1 MPGHDDQNEK
11 LKTPPPQAPSPGGA
25 SPDEATVGPTT
36 IPPSVDRYEILGEV
50 GRGGMGVVYRAR
62 DRETDEIVALKALK
76 PEIAA
81 DPRLNE
87 RFKNEMRLARKIT
100 HRNVCRIFD
109 FHRTP
114 TGAYIS
120 MEYIDGESLRQL
132 LRRSGRLP
140 LRTAIEILRQMCA
153 GLREAQNQGVVHRD
167 LKPENVMLDRAGTAK
182 IMDFGIARTVEPGST
197 VTGVFLGTPAYMSPE
212 QAEGK
217 RPDHRS
223 DIYALGLVLFEM
235 CTGSAPF
242 HADTPLALALKH
254 VREVPPRP
262 RDFEPMLPVSLEKL
276 ILRCME
282 KSPDDRYASFD
293 ELDSALEE
301 QLAALAIGPA
311 PSPASTPRSP
321 KRRKTD
327 EAGLPDLK
335 RAIPRGLFTLI
346 QLMYVAFYVLALAR
360 LEFIHSLLG
369 RVAGAFEWPVVIAA
383 LLTGVMGLAARLY
396 MLSAVSFDFQGFGKQ
411 YHRIFPMLMMLDVIW
426 AMTPFLIAE
435 KVGIGLAFVFIVC
448 LLFLPFAQRTLVR
461 MAYDL

>member
-1 MPGHDDQNEK
+1 MPGPDDQDEK
-11 LKTPPPQAPSPGGA
+11 LKTPPPAPSPGGA
-25 SPDEATVGPTT
+25 SADESTIGPA
-36 IPPSVDRYEILGEV
+36 PEFPRLERYEILGEL

-62 DRETDEIVALKALK
+62 DRETDETVALKALK

-81 DPRLNE
+81 DPRLHE

-109 FHRTP
+109 IHRTP

-120 MEYIDGESLRQL
+120 MEYVEGESLRQM

-182 IMDFGIARTVEPGST
+182 IMDFGIARTVVPGST
-197 VTGVFLGTPAYMSPE
+197 LTGVFLGTPAYMSPE

-217 RPDHRS
+217 RPDHRA

-254 VREVPPRP
+254 VRETPPRP
-262 RDFEPMLPVSLEKL
+262 RDLEPMLPASLDKL

-282 KSPDDRYASFD
+282 KNPDDRYASFD
-293 ELDSALEE
+293 ELDAALQEE
-301 QLAALAIGPA
+301 LAALSTRTPSPA
-311 PSPASTPRSP
+311 PSHHPS
-321 KRRKTD
+321 RRKSD
-327 EAGLPDLK
+327 VAGLPDIE
-335 RAIPRGLFTLI
+335 RAKPRSLFLLI
-346 QLMYVAFYVLALAR
+346 QFMYTAFYVLALAK
-360 LEFIHSLLG
+360 LEFIHSLIDRFAPAL
-369 RVAGAFEWPVVIAA
+369 EWPVAVTV
-383 LLTGVMGLAARLY
+383 LVTGVMGLAARLY
-396 MLSAVSFDFQGFGKQ
+396 MLSAVSFDFLGFGKQ
-411 YHRIFPMLMMLDVIW
+411 FHRIFPGLMALDYLW
-426 AMTPFLIAE
+426 ALAPFLLVE
-435 KVGIGLAFVFIVC
+435 KIGIGLAFAATVA
-448 LLFLPFAQRTLVR
+448 LLFLPFSQRTLVR